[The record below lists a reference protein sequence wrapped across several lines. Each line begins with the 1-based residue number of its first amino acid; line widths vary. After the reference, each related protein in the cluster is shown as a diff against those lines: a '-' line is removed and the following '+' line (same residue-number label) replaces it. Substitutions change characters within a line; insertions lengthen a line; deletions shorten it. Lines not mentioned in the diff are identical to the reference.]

1 MENNGGE
8 DMRRTRSFAAILV
21 AFLVTSGLGLGQ
33 AGAAGLH
40 WHPLGPEGGWAGSL
54 ATVPGQAGMAFAGMR
69 SSGVWMT
76 TDAAHH
82 WTRLPLPPEV
92 GVQYD
97 VPIDYRVTAD
107 PADPRTLYVTTP
119 GSLWRSYDRGAT
131 WARSA
136 FASTIS
142 AFAVSHSNPR
152 VLYVSGS
159 GYGPGLG
166 PTPIYRS
173 SDRGATWRESS
184 TGLNVQPMA
193 LTVDPAD
200 PQTLYVAGW
209 TATDLPHGRFAVSHD
224 GGSTWQVLSTRP
236 APGTKLVLQAGAH
249 PVFYTC
255 STLGIDA
262 SADGGL
268 TWSTLLTASNQGCD
282 LALDPS
288 SPGTLY
294 AVTTDFWATLSST
307 ATLRKSRDGGQTW
320 RTLRTVA
327 GHVDALAVDSRQPAR
342 IYAGLDK
349 GGVLKSE
356 DGGIHWTVES
366 KGLLASAVGDV
377 AVDPAHSGRLYAGAN
392 GGILRTDNGGVT
404 WTPASQGFPAGLRV
418 TKLLVSPAASGSAG
432 ALYAGTEGGFYRST
446 DRGASWQG
454 AGRDF
459 GLSWVYDVAVDP
471 ADPERVYAAGF
482 AEFPGSPRPPGLPV
496 LAFSADAGATWSGPN
511 PALDTSVL
519 FSLAIDPADASH
531 LYASGFSLLTS
542 HDHGAT
548 WSSLWDASTD
558 PLTMATIRKI
568 VMDPHDAQTLF
579 AVMETWSFHRL
590 MKSSDQGRT
599 FVPIDAALPAEI
611 AARDMILD
619 ARTSALYAAT
629 TRGVFV
635 SRDGGASWAADN
647 LGMGQ
652 IPIVALTLDPA
663 RHTLYASTVGRGV
676 YTTQIP

>member
-1 MENNGGE
+1 
-8 DMRRTRSFAAILV
+8 MRKTRSFAAVLV
-21 AFLVTSGLGLGQ
+21 AVLVIGGLGPTQGW
-33 AGAAGLH
+33 AAGLH

-76 TDAAHH
+76 TDAARH
-82 WTRLPLPPEV
+82 WARLPLPPEV

-97 VPIDYRVTAD
+97 VPIDYRVAVD

-119 GSLWRSYDRGAT
+119 SSLWRSYDRGAT

-136 FASTIS
+136 FSSTIS
-142 AFAVSHSNPR
+142 AFALSPSNPR

-173 SDRGATWRESS
+173 TDRGATWRESS
-184 TGLNVQPMA
+184 TGIAVQPAA
-193 LTVDPAD
+193 LAVDPVD
-200 PQTLYVAGW
+200 PQTLYFAGW
-209 TATDLPHGRFAVSHD
+209 TATDAPHGRFAASHD
-224 GGSTWQVLSTRP
+224 GGLTWQVLATGSVP
-236 APGTKLVLQAGAH
+236 ATKLTVQASTQAGAH

-255 STLGIDA
+255 SMSGID
-262 SADGGL
+262 SSPDGGL
-268 TWSTLLTASNQGCD
+268 TWSTLLAASNQSCD

-294 AVTTDFWATLSST
+294 AATTDFWATSSFT

-327 GHVDALAVDSRQPAR
+327 GHVDSLAVDARQPAR
-342 IYAGLDK
+342 IYAGLDRQ
-349 GGVLKSE
+349 GVLKSE

-366 KGLLASAVGDV
+366 KGLLASAVSDV

-392 GGILRTDNGGVT
+392 GGILRSDNGGVT
-404 WTPASQGFPAGLRV
+404 WTPASQGLPADLRV
-418 TKLLVSPAASGSAG
+418 TKLLASPAMSGSAGSAG
-432 ALYAGTEGGFYRST
+432 ALYAGTEAGFYRST
-446 DRGASWQG
+446 DSGASWHA
-454 AGRDF
+454 AGPDF
-459 GLSWVYDVAVDP
+459 GLSEVYDIAFDAVDP
-471 ADPERVYAAGF
+471 SRLYAVGLTD
-482 AEFPGSPRPPGLPV
+482 FPGSPRPPDLPV
-496 LAFSADAGATWSGPN
+496 LALSDDAGATWSGPH
-511 PALDTSVL
+511 PALYTSVL

-531 LYASGFSLLTS
+531 LYASGYSLLTS
-542 HDHGAT
+542 HDRGVT
-548 WSSLWDASTD
+548 WSALWNALTD
-558 PLTMATIRKI
+558 PSAQAAIRK
-568 VMDPHDAQTLF
+568 VVTDPHDAQTLF
-579 AVMETWSFHRL
+579 AVMESWSPHRL
-590 MKSSDQGRT
+590 MKSTDQGRT
-599 FVPIDAALPAEI
+599 FIPIDAGLPAGI

-635 SRDGGASWAADN
+635 SRDGGATWAADN

-663 RHTLYASTVGRGV
+663 RHALYASTVGRGV